1 MALPSSERR
10 STAIERFAP
19 VHVVKERGYALVTGG
34 KAARDVPVRGLHLDD
49 VRPQLCQEHP
59 SVRARDDLSQL
70 EHSNPL
76 ERSQGL
82 LAPGLPQ

>member
-1 MALPSSERR
+1 MGSVGDCYDNAMAESC
-10 STAIERFAP
+10 
-19 VHVVKERGYALVTGG
+19 
-34 KAARDVPVRGLHLDD
+34 
-49 VRPQLCQEHP
+49 PQLCQEHP